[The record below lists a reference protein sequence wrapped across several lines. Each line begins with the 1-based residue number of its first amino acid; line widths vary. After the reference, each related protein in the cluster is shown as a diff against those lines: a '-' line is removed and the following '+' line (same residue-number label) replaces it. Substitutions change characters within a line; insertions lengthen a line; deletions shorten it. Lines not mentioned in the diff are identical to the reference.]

1 MDFVTRGFMEMA
13 KRETAKRAAAKRPA
27 RATVSDCQFVYP
39 QLSEYRRVENP
50 KNVEFPATC
59 PVCGAA
65 KTSERAADTVLRTGD
80 ASYAC
85 GGGYNPKPQ
94 ISMRYAVYWG
104 SCGHA
109 PEYLS

>member
-1 MDFVTRGFMEMA
+1 MDFVTRGFHAMA
-13 KRETAKRAAAKRPA
+13 KRESAKKRAE
-27 RATVSDCQFVYP
+27 RATLADVQFVYP
-39 QLSEYRRVENP
+39 ELSAYRRVETP

-65 KTSERAADTVLRTGD
+65 KTSERAADTVLRMGN

-94 ISMRYAVYWG
+94 ISTRYAVYWG
-104 SCGHA
+104 TCGNA
-109 PEYLS
+109 PEFEG